1 MSEGRFV
8 GAGRC
13 FLLRGCDRVVAGDSL
28 SGAAPGYR
36 YHTSGIAVVI
46 GNSGFG
52 WSSTIGINGLALNFH
67 SQSLN
72 ASHSGYRTYGFQLR
86 CLSE

>member
-1 MSEGRFV
+1 M
-8 GAGRC
+8 
-13 FLLRGCDRVVAGDSL
+13 
-28 SGAAPGYR
+28 
-36 YHTSGIAVVI
+36 VI

-72 ASHSGYRTYGFQLR
+72 VSHSGYRTYGFQLR

>member
-1 MSEGRFV
+1 M
-8 GAGRC
+8 
-13 FLLRGCDRVVAGDSL
+13 
-28 SGAAPGYR
+28 
-36 YHTSGIAVVI
+36 VI
-46 GNSGFG
+46 GDSGFG